1 MHPPSDPKD
10 TPPAWTSSSSCT
22 SSMGRSL
29 TPDCRDLRRA
39 ASTPHARTG
48 FNMRTLNEAPPQTDD
63 YLNQMTTSRQTERE
77 CGKDGRSV
85 IQLCWTTTKDEQP
98 KDGNS
103 VIQLCWT
110 TVDLTATINPPRA
123 FSFRWM
129 INLRCTCGTPHVLLP
144 TMVVVDLR
152 APRSPDLVSP

>member
-10 TPPAWTSSSSCT
+10 TPPAWTSSSCCT

-77 CGKDGRSV
+77 CGKYGRSVIQLCWTTTKDEQPKDGHSV

-110 TVDLTATINPPRA
+110 TVDLTATINPARVFF
-123 FSFRWM
+123 FSM
-129 INLRCTCGTPHVLLP
+129 DEKPP
-144 TMVVVDLR
+144 T
-152 APRSPDLVSP
+152 